1 MTAAIS
7 SSGRCSLGKWL
18 KRRNATAMPPKKTNQ
33 SMPPANAALAIFANR
48 TNMPGLLIGI
58 LPGLPD
64 LLCFF
69 RFFMMLP
76 AVILL
81 SSGRLVIFS
90 GY

>member
-1 MTAAIS
+1 
-7 SSGRCSLGKWL
+7 
-18 KRRNATAMPPKKTNQ
+18 
-33 SMPPANAALAIFANR
+33 
-48 TNMPGLLIGI
+48 MPGLLIGI

-81 SSGRLVIFS
+81 SSGRLVIFF